1 MTLRRWWFIGLV
13 AVIFVACVTV
23 NLYFPAAAVQKAADQ
38 IVEDV
43 RKAPE
48 APPKQTPEQTPQQ
61 KQEKGSFLD
70 RLRIPG
76 LGATV
81 AYAAAV
87 DLNVSTPAI
96 RSIKASMAA
105 RYPQLQPMYAK
116 GAVGETNTGYV
127 ALRDTAVLSL
137 KERAD
142 VTRLVDQENADRRAL
157 YTEIIKAN
165 NLDAGTLSE
174 VQRLFA
180 NSWRDKSS
188 PGWWIQQD
196 NGQWVKK

>member
-1 MTLRRWWFIGLV
+1 MTLRKWWLVGLV
-13 AVIFVACVTV
+13 AVTLVSCVTV
-23 NLYFPAAAVQKAADQ
+23 NLYFPAAAVQRAADQ

-43 RKAPE
+43 RKAP
-48 APPKQTPEQTPQQ
+48 AQTPKQTPEPTSQQ
-61 KQEKGSFLD
+61 KQDKGSFLD
-70 RLRIPG
+70 RFRFLRIGP
-76 LGATV
+76 TE

-96 RSIKASMAA
+96 RSLKASMAG
-105 RYPQLQPMYAK
+105 RYPQLQPMYSK
-116 GAVGETNTGYV
+116 GAIGETNTGYV
-127 ALRDTAVLSL
+127 AVRDTSALSL

-142 VTRLVDQENADRRAL
+142 VNRLVEQENADRRAL
-157 YTEIIKAN
+157 YTEIIKGN
-165 NLDAGTLSE
+165 NLDMGTLSE

-196 NGQWVKK
+196 SGQWVKK